1 MDATFL
7 TTLRQLFPRVTLN
20 QPNGERVPLGAVVD
34 VTVRERAIVVTLEQG
49 VELRFYTDSSAWRIL
64 DAHLRTGDL
73 CFDDPELGLRKLAE
87 LLGTHRDH
95 LDA

>member
-1 MDATFL
+1 MPTHA
-7 TTLRQLFPRVTLN
+7 
-20 QPNGERVPLGAVVD
+20 
-34 VTVRERAIVVTLEQG
+34 
-49 VELRFYTDSSAWRIL
+49 SWRIL

-73 CFDDPELGLRKLAE
+73 SFDNPELGLRQLAE